1 MLFCTNW
8 KWCNPWSAVATGE
21 MWWLQY
27 LDALINNCYLVSF
40 NSHVDILFISFLL
53 HFSTYTLYSIRR
65 FIVVIYWWCQIE
77 YTKLLCGPLMHRASY
92 LCWWFGKNSFAD
104 KHPTFHRSLAW
115 VQTLDWTTASFQS
128 KPGKCTSGKD
138 HNFGLSRL
146 WIWGNSGSLLRWK
159 PYYRNN

>member
-1 MLFCTNW
+1 
-8 KWCNPWSAVATGE
+8 
-21 MWWLQY
+21 
-27 LDALINNCYLVSF
+27 
-40 NSHVDILFISFLL
+40 
-53 HFSTYTLYSIRR
+53 
-65 FIVVIYWWCQIE
+65 
-77 YTKLLCGPLMHRASY
+77 MHRASY

-115 VQTLDWTTASFQS
+115 VQTLDWTRASFQS

-159 PYYRNN
+159 PEKCDKSEPEWIQSNMAQDIWGSKSMHDRSFNQSNCLDWIYVAIVMFCQRSIHKLVIAYVTVVKIIR